1 MDHLSRLGEFLIVF
15 FSLEISSLSKKC
27 DRSILCKINRTN
39 RRRRRREETKIDGS
53 ATLEKIWYKGTK
65 IDRKEGKEREK
76 KVMPNNW

>member
-27 DRSILCKINRTN
+27 DRSILCKMNRTN
-39 RRRRRREETKIDGS
+39 RRRRREETKIDGS
-53 ATLEKIWYKGTK
+53 ATLEKIWYKDTK
-65 IDRKEGKEREK
+65 IDRREGKEREK